1 MVGAVM
7 VVKLFVGWNFI
18 KIEKTKQETK
28 KTNKEE
34 HKQNECGT
42 LYTRLNIF
50 FSNYNNMEEFTF
62 FYLLQ
67 YLIFYL
73 FFDPQHFLYFFFDP
87 HAQLELC
94 THSNVA
100 MYILQKTNCSN
111 TSTLTIFW
119 RRKDRF
125 CYRFIDKCIH
135 LEIPLL

>member
-62 FYLLQ
+62 FYLLPNFLSLLRSATLLVLLLRSTRTTIIRFLFLRLGFIFIGGIL
-67 YLIFYL
+67 LIFSW
-73 FFDPQHFLYFFFDP
+73 FFF
-87 HAQLELC
+87 
-94 THSNVA
+94 
-100 MYILQKTNCSN
+100 CSSPVD
-111 TSTLTIFW
+111 STLI
-119 RRKDRF
+119 
-125 CYRFIDKCIH
+125 C
-135 LEIPLL
+135 